1 MQYILTPPNIT
12 ECLCIIGGVA
22 HCYHSKNEAL
32 RSTINRRFCLS
43 AKDSKSDTK
52 SGKKNANITRQ
63 SVLVTCT
70 RK

>member
-1 MQYILTPPNIT
+1 MQYILTPSNIT

-43 AKDSKSDTK
+43 EKDSKSDRNLVEK
-52 SGKKNANITRQ
+52 IPNMTRH
-63 SVLVTCT
+63 SVW
-70 RK
+70 